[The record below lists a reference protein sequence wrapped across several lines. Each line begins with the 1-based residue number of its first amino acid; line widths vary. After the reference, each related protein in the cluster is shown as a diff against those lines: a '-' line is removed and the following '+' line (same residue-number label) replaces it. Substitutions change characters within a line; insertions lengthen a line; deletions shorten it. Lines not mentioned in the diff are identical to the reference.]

1 MADRQPADKQP
12 EKTPFGKSD
21 GFRRVKLALKRLIGR
36 EPRLKTDVKIPL
48 ERFGAWWVCTGML
61 SEGGIVWSLGVG
73 EDIDLDLAL
82 IRLKN
87 MEVHAF
93 DPTPNSVDFLQQQPL
108 PASLHFHPWAV
119 GASDGSMFF
128 YPRQLRDG
136 THSQTMYTLV
146 ADPAVKQD
154 RLEVPVKSIATIT
167 QTLGHSEIDVF
178 KMDIEGAEYD
188 VLQGLLGSTL
198 RPRQLLIEFHHRHA
212 GLDPSQTVA
221 AVSDLRE
228 AGYALADIS
237 STGREFTFLLKS
249 ALGQT

>member
-1 MADRQPADKQP
+1 MADKQP

-21 GFRRVKLALKRLIGR
+21 GFRRLKLALKRLIGR
-36 EPRLKTDVKIPL
+36 EPRLKSDVTVPL
-48 ERFGAWWVCTGML
+48 ERFGAWWVYMDLL
-61 SEGGIVWSLGVG
+61 SEGGIVYSLGVG

-82 IRLKN
+82 ISLRN

-93 DPTPNSVDFLQQQPL
+93 DPTPNSVDFLQQKNL
-108 PASLHFHPWAV
+108 PAAFHFHPWAV
-119 GASDGSMFF
+119 GETDGSMFF

-136 THSQTMYTLV
+136 SHSQTMYTLL
-146 ADPAVKQD
+146 ADPATERH
-154 RLEVPVKSIATIT
+154 RLEVPVKSLATVTKI
-167 QTLGHSEIDVF
+167 LGHTEIDVF

-188 VLQGLLGSTL
+188 VLQGLLNSTL

-212 GLDPSQTVA
+212 GLDQSQTVA
-221 AVSDLRE
+221 AVSDLRG

-249 ALGQT
+249 AMRAGVRT